1 MPPRAAPDSTS
12 HELPAS
18 PAPRADTLV
27 ADWLSA
33 FAAAERAI
41 ASSTDY
47 LSAAEASQRSRR
59 LRSERERVA
68 ASLGEVVHGHRGA
81 TLLAHCLGRPSVDIR
96 LLGLPDGVRACIF
109 DVEGAL
115 TTSAAIHRDA
125 WCAALDP
132 FLFAWSER
140 LGREFVPFDPSH
152 DYEEHLVGRT
162 RLLGLHGLLACRG
175 ISLREGEPSDLPGTE
190 SVYGLANRKQEV
202 LRRDIERKGV
212 DAFSGSRAYLEL
224 ARVVGVRR
232 AVVSASSNT
241 ALVLQ
246 RSGIADVIE
255 EQIDGAVVE
264 AESLR
269 PKPAPDMLLAA
280 CDRLGVEPAQAVA
293 FETRP
298 AGFAAARNAGV
309 RAVVAVAR
317 DESSAAYSAGDVDL
331 AVSDLG
337 ELLEGASVR

>member
-1 MPPRAAPDSTS
+1 VTSPRAVPRAT
-12 HELPAS
+12 LRAV
-18 PAPRADTLV
+18 PAPRPDELV

-33 FAAAERAI
+33 FAAAESAI
-41 ASSTDY
+41 TSGTDY
-47 LSAAEASQRSRR
+47 LGSGEASTRARQ
-59 LRSERERVA
+59 LRVERNRVA
-68 ASLGEVVHGHRGA
+68 ASLGELAHGHRGA
-81 TLLAHCLGRPSVDIR
+81 TLLVHCLGRPSIDIR
-96 LLGLPDGVRACIF
+96 LLGLPAGVRACIF

-152 DYEEHLVGRT
+152 DYEEQFVGRP
-162 RLLGLHGLLACRG
+162 RLMGLHGFLASRG

-190 SVYGLANRKQEV
+190 SVYGLANLKQKV
-202 LRRDIERKGV
+202 LRLDIERKGV

-224 ARVVGVRR
+224 AGIVGARR
-232 AVVSASSNT
+232 AVVSASANT
-241 ALVLQ
+241 PLVLQ
-246 RSGIADVIE
+246 RAGIADL
-255 EQIDGAVVE
+255 IDENVDGTVVE

-269 PKPAPDMLLAA
+269 PKPAPDMVLGA
-280 CDRLGVEPAQAVA
+280 CARLGVDPGQAAA

-298 AGFAAARNAGV
+298 AGFAAARTAGV

-317 DESSAAYSAGDVDL
+317 DENSAAFSAGDVDL
-331 AVSDLG
+331 VVSDLG
-337 ELLEGASVR
+337 ELLEGAAVR